1 MQTLYLGSYTRRES
15 QGIYTLDWN
24 FETGTLDNLNLI
36 IKEGNPTYLGLTDN
50 NTLVTVTARDNMGG
64 VASYRKDDNGEFKE
78 INHVLLEGA
87 APCYVGIDNHRQ
99 LVYGANYHKGEV
111 TVYHIDE
118 TGQLTLTDTVQHEGN
133 GPHANQAS
141 AHAHYADLTPDN
153 RLVVCDLGTDEV
165 YTYDVSSK
173 GKLTE
178 VARLNVAPGTGPRH
192 IVFHPEGKVA
202 YILGELANTL
212 TVVNYDEITGTFS
225 EITTLSTLPSDFDGE
240 SAGGAIR
247 ISEDGRFVYVSN
259 RGHNSVAVY
268 QTQEEGHRV
277 EKIQTIASE
286 GDFPR
291 DFTLSPDNNW
301 VLVAHQNSDNITL
314 FKRDAENGRLTLK
327 ETDILAPECVC
338 TYFA

>member
-1 MQTLYLGSYTRRES
+1 MS
-15 QGIYTLDWN
+15 
-24 FETGTLDNLNLI
+24 
-36 IKEGNPTYLGLTDN
+36 
-50 NTLVTVTARDNMGG
+50 
-64 VASYRKDDNGEFKE
+64 
-78 INHVLLEGA
+78 LL
-87 APCYVGIDNHRQ
+87 
-99 LVYGANYHKGEV
+99 
-111 TVYHIDE
+111 
-118 TGQLTLTDTVQHEGN
+118 
-133 GPHANQAS
+133 
-141 AHAHYADLTPDN
+141 
-153 RLVVCDLGTDEV
+153 
-165 YTYDVSSK
+165 
-173 GKLTE
+173 
-178 VARLNVAPGTGPRH
+178 GTGPRH

-212 TVVNYDEITGTFS
+212 TVVNYDETTGTFS

-247 ISEDGRFVYVSN
+247 IGEDGSFVYVSN

-301 VLVAHQNSDNITL
+301 ILVAHQNSDNITL
-314 FKRDAENGRLTLK
+314 FKRDVENGRLTLK